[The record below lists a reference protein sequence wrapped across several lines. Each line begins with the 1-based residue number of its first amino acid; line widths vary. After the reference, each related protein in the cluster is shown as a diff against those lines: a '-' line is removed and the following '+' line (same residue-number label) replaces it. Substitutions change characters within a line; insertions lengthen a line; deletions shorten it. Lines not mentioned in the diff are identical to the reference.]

1 MNSALDVEQP
11 IKAPDPSIALSS
23 EKPSK
28 VLVVEDDRPTRM
40 LLERIIRA
48 RGHEVIGCA
57 SAEAALET
65 LQKEFI
71 PLITLDI
78 QLPGMSGLDLAKKL
92 RADANG
98 SFFYILVGTGNNRM
112 EDLREI
118 LEAGADDYI
127 AKPYHPGL
135 LDIRLSVAES
145 AIRGLARRKALE
157 EELKFLA
164 RHDPLTKLFNR
175 SNLLPALETAL
186 KQAEKGKPGVL
197 LYLDLDNFKIINDTL
212 GHETGDE
219 LLVTIAEKLRAISAE
234 TDTLVR
240 FGGDEFVIIMP
251 DCALNV
257 AIQRAEELR
266 ESVEEIAYIAKGNT
280 LRVGTSIGLA
290 LIDGTRSASDIMGA
304 ADEACYAA
312 KARGRNRVEVHN
324 EEHGAIAR
332 LIADTDW
339 TNRIKSATRD
349 GSLQLWFQPV
359 IEVETGNIFCQEI
372 LLRYQDSETGTL
384 VAPGVFLPALH
395 RSGQMTRLDRFVIT
409 KAFEALAEQKSL
421 TVAVN
426 ISGELFGDNSY
437 CEFIESMLSN
447 SEIAPQRIIFEITE
461 NELIPNLQH
470 ASGSIVKLQKMGCR
484 FAMDDFGSGFSS
496 LNYLKNLPINFLKVD
511 GTFTRDLPNQSFNQA
526 ILRAT
531 KDITQVI
538 GLDVVAESVETRE
551 EFDLVK
557 SFGITYAQGYYIGR
571 PRHTPFTAEEVA
583 ANLAK

>member
-1 MNSALDVEQP
+1 VNPALDVEQP
-11 IKAPDPSIALSS
+11 IKAPDTTGGVIS

-65 LQKEFI
+65 LQREFI

-78 QLPGMSGLDLAKKL
+78 QLPGMSGLELAKRL
-92 RADANG
+92 RADVNG
-98 SFFYILVGTGNNRM
+98 GFFYILVGTGNNRM

-175 SNLLPALETAL
+175 SNLLPALESAIGL
-186 KQAEKGKPGVL
+186 AVKGQPGVL

-219 LLVTIAEKLRAISAE
+219 LLVGIAEKLRAISRK

-251 DCALNV
+251 NCPLNT
-257 AIQRAEELR
+257 AIERAEELR

-290 LIDGTRSASDIMGA
+290 VIDGSRSASDTMSA

-312 KARGRNRVEVHN
+312 KARGRNRVEVHS
-324 EEHGAIAR
+324 EEDGAIAR

-339 TNRIKSATRD
+339 SNRIKSATRD
-349 GSLQLWFQPV
+349 GSLQLWYQPV
-359 IEVETGNIFCQEI
+359 IAVETGQIFCQEI
-372 LLRYQDSETGTL
+372 LLRYEDANTGTL
-384 VAPGVFLPALH
+384 IAPGAFLPALH

-409 KAFEALAEQKSL
+409 SAFEALAEKKTL
-421 TVAVN
+421 TVAIN
-426 ISGELFGDNSY
+426 ISGDLFGDNAY
-437 CEFIESMLSN
+437 CEFIESMLGN
-447 SEIAPQRIIFEITE
+447 SGIAPSRIIFEITE

-470 ASGSIVKLQKMGCR
+470 ASGSIIKLQEIGCR

-496 LNYLKNLPINFLKVD
+496 LNYLKNLPIDFLKID
-511 GTFTRDLPNQSFNQA
+511 GTFTRDLPNQDFNQA

-531 KDITQVI
+531 KEITKVI
-538 GLDVVAESVETRE
+538 GLDVVAESVETKE
-551 EFDLVK
+551 EFELVK

-571 PRHTPFTAEEVA
+571 PRRHPFTQEEVA
-583 ANLAK
+583 ANLAL